1 MAIQTLHN
9 AVKSIRN
16 INRDITIAL
25 SRNTRCTAGRGY
37 KNNGIGA
44 YRARLACG
52 EYARVRAAVAAVQ
65 ASRVRVK

>member
-9 AVKSIRN
+9 AANMIRN
-16 INRDITIAL
+16 INREIRINP

-44 YRARLACG
+44 YRARRACDD
-52 EYARVRAAVAAVQ
+52 YARARAAVAALQ
-65 ASRVRVK
+65 PVRQKVK